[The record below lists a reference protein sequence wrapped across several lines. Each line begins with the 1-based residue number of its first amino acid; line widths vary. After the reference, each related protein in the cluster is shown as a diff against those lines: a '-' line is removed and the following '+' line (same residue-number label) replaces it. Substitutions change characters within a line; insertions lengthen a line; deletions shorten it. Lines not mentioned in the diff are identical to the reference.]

1 MKKITIGRGRECNV
15 RLSDSTDKVSRRQ
28 AVITFSPTGKMMI
41 YDTSSNGTFVNG
53 ERVEKPAGKP
63 IKRGDNVNFAHLV
76 DLDWDTVKNPYKP
89 VWVWTSSILIIII
102 ATFIVCWFWG
112 AAIMDNFS
120 SSNTP
125 ATTLVTDSISPV
137 NDSLVLETPKDN
149 SAGTVKA
156 PAKTKT
162 STGVIDK
169 KANPATSLGK
179 PQYKPPINKTPDHG
193 QKSFNEIPSAKE
205 NPSQK
210 DNSHQ
215 ELDKMRNEK

>member
-1 MKKITIGRGRECNV
+1 MKKITIGRGRECDV

-89 VWVWTSSILIIII
+89 VWIWTSSILVVII
-102 ATFIVCWFWG
+102 AAFIVCWFWG
-112 AAIMDNFS
+112 AAIMGNFS

-125 ATTLVTDSISPV
+125 ATTVVTDSISPV
-137 NDSLVLETPKDN
+137 NDSLKLETTQTKTV
-149 SAGTVKA
+149 GTVKE

-162 STGVIDK
+162 KPSTGDDK
-169 KANPATSLGK
+169 KTKPALPPGK
-179 PQYKPPINKTPDHG
+179 PHTKPINQAPEFG
-193 QKSFNEIPSAKE
+193 QTGKE
-205 NPSQK
+205 NPPAKESPAPK
-210 DNSHQ
+210 DNSQHD
-215 ELDKMRNEK
+215 LNKIRDEK